1 MNVMKEK
8 INQINRSIEETRDRL
23 KEKVERYFLAIT
35 VPNGQLPQQSVQGSK
50 DAKTPP
56 ISYMLYGVAGLSFIL
71 MIASESSESSES
83 SKLLYESSKLLYLAA
98 AAACAYGGYK
108 FSHKNKSNTSAS
120 TSSQVLNIDSLKN
133 EVTAKIIESVKK
145 TSKEWEQFMK
155 MNQKEV
161 QSAISSSSLS
171 EAEKDSLLSKVY
183 VYEVIDI
190 SLSDF
195 LSMSSA
201 AKDLSV
207 IKQNIAS
214 YKAMLLDAIDKAA
227 EKQIGK
233 YNSLLG

>member
-1 MNVMKEK
+1 MKEK

-35 VPNGQLPQQSVQGSK
+35 VPNGQLPQQSVQRSK

-71 MIASESSESSES
+71 TIASIASEA
-83 SKLLYESSKLLYLAA
+83 SKASKLLYLAA

-108 FSHKNKSNTSAS
+108 LSHKNKSNTSAS
-120 TSSQVLNIDSLKN
+120 SSSQVLDIDSLKN
-133 EVTAKIIESVKK
+133 DVRTKVRESVTK
-145 TSKEWEQFMK
+145 TTKEWEQFME

-161 QSAISSSSLS
+161 QSAISSSSLN

-183 VYEVIDI
+183 VYEVIGI

-195 LSMSSA
+195 LFMLNA
-201 AKDLSV
+201 AKDLSA
-207 IKQNIAS
+207 IKQSIAS
-214 YKAMLLDAIDKAA
+214 YKVMLLDAIDKAT

-233 YNSLLG
+233 YNSLIG

>member
-1 MNVMKEK
+1 MKEK

-35 VPNGQLPQQSVQGSK
+35 VPNGQLPQQSVQRSK

-71 MIASESSESSES
+71 TIASIASEASEASEA
-83 SKLLYESSKLLYLAA
+83 SKASKLLYLAA

-108 FSHKNKSNTSAS
+108 LSHKNKSNTSAS
-120 TSSQVLNIDSLKN
+120 TSSQVLDIDSLKN
-133 EVTAKIIESVKK
+133 DVRTKVRESVTK
-145 TSKEWEQFMK
+145 TTKEWEQFME

-161 QSAISSSSLS
+161 QSAISSSSLN

-183 VYEVIDI
+183 VYEVIGI

-195 LSMSSA
+195 LFMLNA
-201 AKDLSV
+201 AKDLSA
-207 IKQNIAS
+207 IKQSIAS

-227 EKQIGK
+227 ERQIGK
-233 YNSLLG
+233 YNSLIG

>member
-1 MNVMKEK
+1 MKEK

-35 VPNGQLPQQSVQGSK
+35 VPNGQLPQQSVQRSK

-71 MIASESSESSES
+71 TIASIASEASEASEA
-83 SKLLYESSKLLYLAA
+83 SKASKLLYLVA

-108 FSHKNKSNTSAS
+108 LSHKNKSNTSAS
-120 TSSQVLNIDSLKN
+120 SSSQVLDIDSLKN
-133 EVTAKIIESVKK
+133 DVRTKVRESVTK
-145 TSKEWEQFMK
+145 TTKEWEQFME

-161 QSAISSSSLS
+161 QSAISSSSLN

-183 VYEVIDI
+183 VYEVIGI

-195 LSMSSA
+195 LFMLNA
-201 AKDLSV
+201 AKDLSA
-207 IKQNIAS
+207 IKQSIAS

>member
-1 MNVMKEK
+1 MKEK

-35 VPNGQLPQQSVQGSK
+35 VPNGQLPQQSVQRSK

-71 MIASESSESSES
+71 TIASIASEASEASEA
-83 SKLLYESSKLLYLAA
+83 SKASKLLYLAA

-108 FSHKNKSNTSAS
+108 LSHKNKSNTSAS
-120 TSSQVLNIDSLKN
+120 SSSQVLDIDSLKN
-133 EVTAKIIESVKK
+133 DVRTKVRESVTK
-145 TSKEWEQFMK
+145 TTKEWEQFME

-161 QSAISSSSLS
+161 QSAISSSSLN

-183 VYEVIDI
+183 VYEVIGI

-195 LSMSSA
+195 LFMLNA
-201 AKDLSV
+201 AKDLSA
-207 IKQNIAS
+207 IKQSIAS

-227 EKQIGK
+227 ERQIGK
-233 YNSLLG
+233 YNSLIG

>member
-35 VPNGQLPQQSVQGSK
+35 VPNGQLPQQSVQRSK

-71 MIASESSESSES
+71 TIASIASIASEASEA
-83 SKLLYESSKLLYLAA
+83 SKASKLLYLAA

-108 FSHKNKSNTSAS
+108 LSHKNKSNTSAS
-120 TSSQVLNIDSLKN
+120 SSSQVLDIDSLKN
-133 EVTAKIIESVKK
+133 DVRTKVRESVTK
-145 TSKEWEQFMK
+145 TTKEWEQFME

-161 QSAISSSSLS
+161 QSAISSSSLN

-183 VYEVIDI
+183 VYEVIGI

-195 LSMSSA
+195 LFMLNA
-201 AKDLSV
+201 AKDLSA
-207 IKQNIAS
+207 IKQSIAS
-214 YKAMLLDAIDKAA
+214 YKVMLLDAIDKAT

-233 YNSLLG
+233 YNSLIG

>member
-1 MNVMKEK
+1 MKEK

-35 VPNGQLPQQSVQGSK
+35 VPNGQLPQQSVRRSK

-71 MIASESSESSES
+71 TIASIASEASEASEA
-83 SKLLYESSKLLYLAA
+83 SKASKLLYLAA

-108 FSHKNKSNTSAS
+108 LSHKNKSNTSAS
-120 TSSQVLNIDSLKN
+120 SSSQVLDIDSLKN
-133 EVTAKIIESVKK
+133 DVRTKVRESVTK
-145 TSKEWEQFMK
+145 TTKEWEQFME

-161 QSAISSSSLS
+161 QSAISSSSLN

-183 VYEVIDI
+183 VYEVIGI

-195 LSMSSA
+195 LFMLNA
-201 AKDLSV
+201 AKDLSA
-207 IKQNIAS
+207 IKQSIAS
-214 YKAMLLDAIDKAA
+214 YKVMLLDAIDKAT

-233 YNSLLG
+233 YNSLIG

>member
-1 MNVMKEK
+1 MKEK

-56 ISYMLYGVAGLSFIL
+56 ISYMLYGVAGLSVIL
-71 MIASESSESSES
+71 MIASESSESS
-83 SKLLYESSKLLYLAA
+83 ESSKLLYLAA

-108 FSHKNKSNTSAS
+108 LSRKNKSNTSAS
-120 TSSQVLNIDSLKN
+120 TSSQVIDIDSLKN
-133 EVTAKIIESVKK
+133 DVRTKVRESVTK
-145 TSKEWEQFMK
+145 TTKEWEQFME

-161 QSAISSSSLS
+161 QSAISSSTLS

-183 VYEVIDI
+183 VYEVIGI

-195 LSMSSA
+195 LFMLNA
-201 AKDLSV
+201 AKDLSA
-207 IKQNIAS
+207 IKQSIAS

-227 EKQIGK
+227 ERQIGK
-233 YNSLLG
+233 YNSLIG

>member
-71 MIASESSESSES
+71 MIASESSEASED
-83 SKLLYESSKLLYLAA
+83 SKLLYSKLLYLAA

-161 QSAISSSSLS
+161 QSAISSSTLS

-233 YNSLLG
+233 YNSLIG

>member
-35 VPNGQLPQQSVQGSK
+35 VPNGQLPQQSVQGNK

-83 SKLLYESSKLLYLAA
+83 SKLLYLAA

-108 FSHKNKSNTSAS
+108 LSHKNKSNTSAS
-120 TSSQVLNIDSLKN
+120 SSSQVLDIDSLKN
-133 EVTAKIIESVKK
+133 DVRTNVRESVTK
-145 TSKEWEQFMK
+145 TTKEWEQFME
-155 MNQKEV
+155 MNQKVV
-161 QSAISSSSLS
+161 QSAISSSSLN

-183 VYEVIDI
+183 VYEVIGI

-195 LSMSSA
+195 LFMLNA
-201 AKDLSV
+201 AKDLSA
-207 IKQNIAS
+207 IKQSIAS

-227 EKQIGK
+227 ERQIGK
-233 YNSLLG
+233 YNSLIG

>member
-1 MNVMKEK
+1 MKEK

-35 VPNGQLPQQSVQGSK
+35 VPNGQLPQQSVQRSK

-71 MIASESSESSES
+71 TIASIASEA
-83 SKLLYESSKLLYLAA
+83 SKASKLLYLAA

-108 FSHKNKSNTSAS
+108 LSHKNKSNTSAS
-120 TSSQVLNIDSLKN
+120 TSSQVLDIDSLKN
-133 EVTAKIIESVKK
+133 DVRTKVRESVTK
-145 TSKEWEQFMK
+145 TTKEWEQFME

-161 QSAISSSSLS
+161 QSAISSSSLK

-183 VYEVIDI
+183 VYEVIGI

-195 LSMSSA
+195 LFMLNA
-201 AKDLSV
+201 AKDLSA
-207 IKQNIAS
+207 IKQSIAS

-227 EKQIGK
+227 ERQIGK
-233 YNSLLG
+233 YNSLIG

>member
-23 KEKVERYFLAIT
+23 KEKVERYFLTIT
-35 VPNGQLPQQSVQGSK
+35 VSNGQLPQQSVQGSK

-83 SKLLYESSKLLYLAA
+83 SKLLYLAA

-108 FSHKNKSNTSAS
+108 FSHKNKSNASAS

-171 EAEKDSLLSKVY
+171 EEEKDSLLSKVY

>member
-1 MNVMKEK
+1 MKEK

-71 MIASESSESSES
+71 MIASESSEASED
-83 SKLLYESSKLLYLAA
+83 SKLLYSKLLYLAA

-161 QSAISSSSLS
+161 QSAISSSTLS

-233 YNSLLG
+233 YNSLIG

>member
-71 MIASESSESSES
+71 TIASIASEASEASEA
-83 SKLLYESSKLLYLAA
+83 SKASKLLYLAA

-108 FSHKNKSNTSAS
+108 LSHKNKSNTSAS
-120 TSSQVLNIDSLKN
+120 SSSQVLDIDSLKN
-133 EVTAKIIESVKK
+133 DVRTKVRESVTK
-145 TSKEWEQFMK
+145 TTKEWEQFME

-161 QSAISSSSLS
+161 QSAISSSSLN

-183 VYEVIDI
+183 VYEVIGI

-195 LSMSSA
+195 LFMLNA
-201 AKDLSV
+201 AKDLSA
-207 IKQNIAS
+207 IKQSIAS

-227 EKQIGK
+227 ERQIGK
-233 YNSLLG
+233 YNSLIG

>member
-35 VPNGQLPQQSVQGSK
+35 VPNGQLPQQSVQRSK

-71 MIASESSESSES
+71 TIASIASEASEA
-83 SKLLYESSKLLYLAA
+83 SKLLYLAA

-108 FSHKNKSNTSAS
+108 LSHKNKSNTSAS
-120 TSSQVLNIDSLKN
+120 TSSQVLDIDSLKN
-133 EVTAKIIESVKK
+133 DVRTKVRESVTK
-145 TSKEWEQFMK
+145 TTKEWEQFME

-161 QSAISSSSLS
+161 QSAISSSSLN

-183 VYEVIDI
+183 VYEVIGI

-195 LSMSSA
+195 LFMLNA
-201 AKDLSV
+201 AKDLSA
-207 IKQNIAS
+207 IKQSIAS

-227 EKQIGK
+227 ERQIGK
-233 YNSLLG
+233 YNSLIG

>member
-23 KEKVERYFLAIT
+23 KEKGERYFLTIT

-71 MIASESSESSES
+71 MIASESS
-83 SKLLYESSKLLYLAA
+83 ESSKLLYLAA

-171 EAEKDSLLSKVY
+171 EEEKDSLLSKVY

>member
-1 MNVMKEK
+1 MKEK

-71 MIASESSESSES
+71 MIASESS
-83 SKLLYESSKLLYLAA
+83 ESSKLLYLAA

-171 EAEKDSLLSKVY
+171 EEEKDSLLSKVY

-233 YNSLLG
+233 YNSLIG

>member
-1 MNVMKEK
+1 MKEK

-71 MIASESSESSES
+71 MIASESSESS
-83 SKLLYESSKLLYLAA
+83 KLLYLAA

-108 FSHKNKSNTSAS
+108 LSHKNKSNTSAS
-120 TSSQVLNIDSLKN
+120 SSSQVLDIDSLKN
-133 EVTAKIIESVKK
+133 DVRTKVRESVTK
-145 TSKEWEQFMK
+145 TTKEWEQFME

-161 QSAISSSSLS
+161 QSAISSSTLS

-183 VYEVIDI
+183 VYEVIGI

-195 LSMSSA
+195 LFMLNA
-201 AKDLSV
+201 AKDLSA
-207 IKQNIAS
+207 IKQSIAS

-233 YNSLLG
+233 YNSLID

>member
-35 VPNGQLPQQSVQGSK
+35 VPNGQLPQQSVQRSK

-71 MIASESSESSES
+71 TIASIASEASEASEA
-83 SKLLYESSKLLYLAA
+83 SKASKLLYLAA

-108 FSHKNKSNTSAS
+108 LSHKNKSNTSAS
-120 TSSQVLNIDSLKN
+120 SSSQVLDIDSLKN
-133 EVTAKIIESVKK
+133 DVRTKVRESVTK
-145 TSKEWEQFMK
+145 TTKEWEQFME

-161 QSAISSSSLS
+161 QSAISSSSLN

-183 VYEVIDI
+183 VYEVIGI

-195 LSMSSA
+195 LFMLNA
-201 AKDLSV
+201 AKDLSA
-207 IKQNIAS
+207 IKQSIAS

-227 EKQIGK
+227 ERQIGK
-233 YNSLLG
+233 YNSLIG

>member
-83 SKLLYESSKLLYLAA
+83 SKLLYLAA

-108 FSHKNKSNTSAS
+108 LSHKNKSNTSAS
-120 TSSQVLNIDSLKN
+120 SSSQVLDIDSLKN
-133 EVTAKIIESVKK
+133 DVRTKVRESVTK
-145 TSKEWEQFMK
+145 TTKEWEQFME

-161 QSAISSSSLS
+161 QSAISSSTLS

-183 VYEVIDI
+183 VYEVIGI

-195 LSMSSA
+195 LFMLNA
-201 AKDLSV
+201 AKDLSA
-207 IKQNIAS
+207 IKQSIAS

-233 YNSLLG
+233 YNSLIG

>member
-1 MNVMKEK
+1 MNVVKEK

-71 MIASESSESSES
+71 MIASESSEASED
-83 SKLLYESSKLLYLAA
+83 SKLLYSKLLYLAA

-161 QSAISSSSLS
+161 QSAISSSTLS

-233 YNSLLG
+233 YNSLIG

>member
-1 MNVMKEK
+1 MKEK

-35 VPNGQLPQQSVQGSK
+35 VPNGQLPQQSVQRSK

-71 MIASESSESSES
+71 TIASIASEASEASEA
-83 SKLLYESSKLLYLAA
+83 SKASKLLYLAA

-108 FSHKNKSNTSAS
+108 LSHKNKSNTSAS
-120 TSSQVLNIDSLKN
+120 SSSQVLDIDSLKN
-133 EVTAKIIESVKK
+133 DVRTKVRESVTK
-145 TSKEWEQFMK
+145 TTKEWEQFME

-161 QSAISSSSLS
+161 QSAISSSSLN

-183 VYEVIDI
+183 VYEVIGI

-195 LSMSSA
+195 LFMLNA
-201 AKDLSV
+201 AKDLSA
-207 IKQNIAS
+207 IKQSIAS

-233 YNSLLG
+233 YNSLIG

>member
-1 MNVMKEK
+1 MKEK

-71 MIASESSESSES
+71 MIASESSESS
-83 SKLLYESSKLLYLAA
+83 KLLYLAA

-108 FSHKNKSNTSAS
+108 LSHKNKSNTSAS
-120 TSSQVLNIDSLKN
+120 SSSQVLDIDSLKN
-133 EVTAKIIESVKK
+133 DVRTKVRESVTK
-145 TSKEWEQFMK
+145 TTKEWEQFME

-161 QSAISSSSLS
+161 QSAISSSSLN

-183 VYEVIDI
+183 VYEVIGI

-195 LSMSSA
+195 LFMLNA
-201 AKDLSV
+201 AKDLSA
-207 IKQNIAS
+207 IKQSIAS

-233 YNSLLG
+233 YNSLIG

>member
-1 MNVMKEK
+1 MRNTWFTGGL
-8 INQINRSIEETRDRL
+8 QINRSIEETRDRL

-83 SKLLYESSKLLYLAA
+83 SKLLYLAA

-108 FSHKNKSNTSAS
+108 LSHKNKSNTSAS
-120 TSSQVLNIDSLKN
+120 SSSQVLDIDSLKN
-133 EVTAKIIESVKK
+133 DVRTKVRESVTK
-145 TSKEWEQFMK
+145 TTKEWEQFME

-161 QSAISSSSLS
+161 QSAISSSTLS

-183 VYEVIDI
+183 VYEVIGI

-195 LSMSSA
+195 LFMLNA
-201 AKDLSV
+201 AKDLSA
-207 IKQNIAS
+207 IKQSIAS
-214 YKAMLLDAIDKAA
+214 YKAMLLDAIDKAT

-233 YNSLLG
+233 YNSLIG

>member
-1 MNVMKEK
+1 MKEK

-35 VPNGQLPQQSVQGSK
+35 VPNGQLPQQSVQRSK

-71 MIASESSESSES
+71 TIASIASEASEA
-83 SKLLYESSKLLYLAA
+83 SKASKLLYLAA

-108 FSHKNKSNTSAS
+108 LSHKNKSNTSAS
-120 TSSQVLNIDSLKN
+120 SSSQVLDIDSLKN
-133 EVTAKIIESVKK
+133 DVRTKVRESVTK
-145 TSKEWEQFMK
+145 TTKEWEQFME

-161 QSAISSSSLS
+161 QSAISSSSLN

-183 VYEVIDI
+183 VYEVIGI

-195 LSMSSA
+195 LFMLNA
-201 AKDLSV
+201 AKDLSA
-207 IKQNIAS
+207 IKQSIAS
-214 YKAMLLDAIDKAA
+214 YKVMLLDAIDKAT

-233 YNSLLG
+233 YNSLIG

>member
-1 MNVMKEK
+1 MKEK

-56 ISYMLYGVAGLSFIL
+56 ISYMLYGVAGLSVIL
-71 MIASESSESSES
+71 MIASESSESS
-83 SKLLYESSKLLYLAA
+83 ESSKLLYLAA

-108 FSHKNKSNTSAS
+108 LSRKNKSNTSAS
-120 TSSQVLNIDSLKN
+120 TSSQVIDIDSLKN
-133 EVTAKIIESVKK
+133 DVRTKVRESVTK
-145 TSKEWEQFMK
+145 TTKEWEQFME

-161 QSAISSSSLS
+161 QSAISSSTLN

-183 VYEVIDI
+183 VYEVIGI

-195 LSMSSA
+195 LFMLNA
-201 AKDLSV
+201 AKDLSA
-207 IKQNIAS
+207 IKQSIAS

-227 EKQIGK
+227 ERQIGK
-233 YNSLLG
+233 YNSLIG

>member
-1 MNVMKEK
+1 MKEK

-23 KEKVERYFLAIT
+23 KEKVERCFLAIT
-35 VPNGQLPQQSVQGSK
+35 VPNGQLPQQSVQRSK

-71 MIASESSESSES
+71 MIASESSESS
-83 SKLLYESSKLLYLAA
+83 KLLYLAA

-108 FSHKNKSNTSAS
+108 LSHKNKSNTTAS
-120 TSSQVLNIDSLKN
+120 SSSQVLDIDSLKN
-133 EVTAKIIESVKK
+133 DVRTKVRESVMK
-145 TSKEWEQFMK
+145 TTKEWEQFME

-161 QSAISSSSLS
+161 QSAISSSSLN

-183 VYEVIDI
+183 VYEVIGI

-195 LSMSSA
+195 LFMLNA
-201 AKDLSV
+201 AKDLSA
-207 IKQNIAS
+207 IKQSIAS

-233 YNSLLG
+233 YNSLIG

>member
-35 VPNGQLPQQSVQGSK
+35 VPNGQLPQQSVQGRK

-56 ISYMLYGVAGLSFIL
+56 ISYMLYGVAGLSVIL
-71 MIASESSESSES
+71 MIVSESSESS
-83 SKLLYESSKLLYLAA
+83 ESSKLLYLAA

-108 FSHKNKSNTSAS
+108 LSHKNKSNTSAS
-120 TSSQVLNIDSLKN
+120 SSSQVLDIDSLKN
-133 EVTAKIIESVKK
+133 EVRTKVRESVTK
-145 TSKEWEQFMK
+145 TTKEWEQFME

-161 QSAISSSSLS
+161 QSAISSSSLN

-183 VYEVIDI
+183 VYEVIGI

-195 LSMSSA
+195 LFMLNA
-201 AKDLSV
+201 AKDLSA
-207 IKQNIAS
+207 IKQSIAS

-227 EKQIGK
+227 ERQIGK
-233 YNSLLG
+233 YNSLIG

>member
-1 MNVMKEK
+1 MKEK

-83 SKLLYESSKLLYLAA
+83 SKLLYLAA

-108 FSHKNKSNTSAS
+108 LSHKNKSNTSAS
-120 TSSQVLNIDSLKN
+120 SSSQVLDIDSLKN
-133 EVTAKIIESVKK
+133 DVRTKVRESVTK
-145 TSKEWEQFMK
+145 TTKEWEQFME

-161 QSAISSSSLS
+161 QSAISSSTLS

-183 VYEVIDI
+183 VYEVIGI

-195 LSMSSA
+195 LFMLNA
-201 AKDLSV
+201 AKDLSA
-207 IKQNIAS
+207 IKQSIAS
-214 YKAMLLDAIDKAA
+214 YKAMLLDAIDKAT

-233 YNSLLG
+233 YNSLIG

>member
-1 MNVMKEK
+1 MKEK

-23 KEKVERYFLAIT
+23 KEKVERYFLTIT
-35 VPNGQLPQQSVQGSK
+35 VPNGQLPQQSVQGRK

-83 SKLLYESSKLLYLAA
+83 SKLLYLAA

-108 FSHKNKSNTSAS
+108 FSHKNKSNTSAN
-120 TSSQVLNIDSLKN
+120 TSSQVFDIDSLKN
-133 EVTAKIIESVKK
+133 EVRTKVRESVTK
-145 TSKEWEQFMK
+145 TTKEWEQFME

-161 QSAISSSSLS
+161 QSAISSSSLN

-183 VYEVIDI
+183 VYEVIGI

-195 LSMSSA
+195 LFMLNA
-201 AKDLSV
+201 AKDLSA
-207 IKQNIAS
+207 IKQSVAS
-214 YKAMLLDAIDKAA
+214 YKVMLLDAIDKAT

-233 YNSLLG
+233 YNSLIG

>member
-83 SKLLYESSKLLYLAA
+83 FESSKLLYLAA

-108 FSHKNKSNTSAS
+108 LSHKNKSNTSAS
-120 TSSQVLNIDSLKN
+120 SSSQVLDIDSLKN
-133 EVTAKIIESVKK
+133 DVRTKVRESVTK
-145 TSKEWEQFMK
+145 TTKEWEQFME

-161 QSAISSSSLS
+161 QSAISSSSLN

-183 VYEVIDI
+183 VYEVIGI

-195 LSMSSA
+195 LFMLNA
-201 AKDLSV
+201 AKDLSA
-207 IKQNIAS
+207 IKQSIAS

-233 YNSLLG
+233 YNSLIG

>member
-1 MNVMKEK
+1 MKEK

-35 VPNGQLPQQSVQGSK
+35 VPNGQLPQQSVQRSK

-71 MIASESSESSES
+71 TIASEASEASEA
-83 SKLLYESSKLLYLAA
+83 SKASKLLYLAA

-108 FSHKNKSNTSAS
+108 LSHKNKSNTSAS
-120 TSSQVLNIDSLKN
+120 SSSQVLDIDSLKN
-133 EVTAKIIESVKK
+133 DVRTKVRESVTK
-145 TSKEWEQFMK
+145 TTKEWEQFME

-161 QSAISSSSLS
+161 QSAISSSSLN

-183 VYEVIDI
+183 VYEVIGI

-195 LSMSSA
+195 LFMLNA
-201 AKDLSV
+201 AKDLSA
-207 IKQNIAS
+207 IKQSIAS

-233 YNSLLG
+233 YNSLIG

>member
-1 MNVMKEK
+1 MKEK

-35 VPNGQLPQQSVQGSK
+35 VPNGQLPQQSVQRSK

-71 MIASESSESSES
+71 TIASEASEA
-83 SKLLYESSKLLYLAA
+83 SKASKLLYLAA

-108 FSHKNKSNTSAS
+108 LSHKNKSNTSAS
-120 TSSQVLNIDSLKN
+120 SSSQVLDIDSLKN
-133 EVTAKIIESVKK
+133 DVRTKVRESVTK
-145 TSKEWEQFMK
+145 TTKEWEQFME

-161 QSAISSSSLS
+161 QSAISSSSLN

-183 VYEVIDI
+183 VYEVIGI

-195 LSMSSA
+195 LFMLNA
-201 AKDLSV
+201 AKDLSA
-207 IKQNIAS
+207 IKQSIAS
-214 YKAMLLDAIDKAA
+214 YKVMLLDAIDKAT

-233 YNSLLG
+233 YNSLIG

>member
-1 MNVMKEK
+1 MKEK

-23 KEKVERYFLAIT
+23 KEKVERYFLTIT

-71 MIASESSESSES
+71 MIASESSESS
-83 SKLLYESSKLLYLAA
+83 KLLYLAA

-108 FSHKNKSNTSAS
+108 FSHKNKSNASAS

-171 EAEKDSLLSKVY
+171 EEEKDSLLSKVY

>member
-1 MNVMKEK
+1 MKEK

-35 VPNGQLPQQSVQGSK
+35 VPNGQLPQQSVQRSK

-71 MIASESSESSES
+71 TIASIASEASEA
-83 SKLLYESSKLLYLAA
+83 SKASKLLYLAA

-108 FSHKNKSNTSAS
+108 LSHKNKSNTSAS
-120 TSSQVLNIDSLKN
+120 SSSQVLDIDSLKN
-133 EVTAKIIESVKK
+133 DVRTKVRESVTK
-145 TSKEWEQFMK
+145 TTKEWKQFME

-161 QSAISSSSLS
+161 QSAISSSSLN

-183 VYEVIDI
+183 VYEVIGI

-195 LSMSSA
+195 LFMLNA
-201 AKDLSV
+201 AKDLSA
-207 IKQNIAS
+207 IKQSIAS
-214 YKAMLLDAIDKAA
+214 YKVMLLDAIDKAT

-233 YNSLLG
+233 YNSLIG

>member
-35 VPNGQLPQQSVQGSK
+35 VPNGQLPQQSVQRSK

-56 ISYMLYGVAGLSFIL
+56 ISYMLYGVACLSFIL
-71 MIASESSESSES
+71 TIASIASIASEASEA
-83 SKLLYESSKLLYLAA
+83 SKASKLLYLAA

-108 FSHKNKSNTSAS
+108 LSHKNKSNTSAS
-120 TSSQVLNIDSLKN
+120 SSSQVLDIDSLKN
-133 EVTAKIIESVKK
+133 DVRTKVRESVTK
-145 TSKEWEQFMK
+145 TTKEWEQFME

-161 QSAISSSSLS
+161 QSAISSSSLN

-183 VYEVIDI
+183 VYEVIGI

-195 LSMSSA
+195 LFMLNA
-201 AKDLSV
+201 AKDLSA
-207 IKQNIAS
+207 IKQSIAS
-214 YKAMLLDAIDKAA
+214 YKVMLLDAIDKAT

-233 YNSLLG
+233 YNSLIG

>member
-1 MNVMKEK
+1 MKEK
-8 INQINRSIEETRDRL
+8 FNQINRSIEETRDRL
-23 KEKVERYFLAIT
+23 KEKVERYFLTIT
-35 VPNGQLPQQSVQGSK
+35 VSNGQLPQQSVQGRK

-83 SKLLYESSKLLYLAA
+83 SKLLYLAA

-108 FSHKNKSNTSAS
+108 FSHKNKSNTSAN
-120 TSSQVLNIDSLKN
+120 TSSQVFDIDSLKN
-133 EVTAKIIESVKK
+133 EVRTKVRESVTK
-145 TSKEWEQFMK
+145 TTKEWEQFME

-161 QSAISSSSLS
+161 QSAISSSSLN

-183 VYEVIDI
+183 VYEVIGI

-195 LSMSSA
+195 LFMLNA
-201 AKDLSV
+201 AKDLSA
-207 IKQNIAS
+207 IKQSIAS

-233 YNSLLG
+233 YNSLID

>member
-1 MNVMKEK
+1 MKEK

-23 KEKVERYFLAIT
+23 KEKVERYFLTIT

-83 SKLLYESSKLLYLAA
+83 FESSKLLYLAA

-120 TSSQVLNIDSLKN
+120 TSSQVLDIDSLKN
-133 EVTAKIIESVKK
+133 DVRTKVRESVTK
-145 TSKEWEQFMK
+145 TTKEWEQFME

-161 QSAISSSSLS
+161 QSAISSSSLN

-183 VYEVIDI
+183 VYEVIGI

-195 LSMSSA
+195 LFMLNA
-201 AKDLSV
+201 AKDLSA
-207 IKQNIAS
+207 IKQSIAS

-233 YNSLLG
+233 YNSLIG

>member
-23 KEKVERYFLAIT
+23 KEKVERYFLTIT

-71 MIASESSESSES
+71 MIASESS
-83 SKLLYESSKLLYLAA
+83 ESSKLLYLAA

-171 EAEKDSLLSKVY
+171 EEEKDSLLSKVY